1 MFTWGDDDDFVGEL
15 CTWGDD
21 NAFVSIT
28 VTGKWFC
35 RWGVYL
41 GRQWW
46 GTAGGWNNQCHTATS
61 LSGCASG
68 WGSFSWL
75 YDGVSALSQFT
86 AFRPNNAHTI
96 CVCCRV
102 SSFDSDGQFPGGE
115 KRRKKIRQIFLLV
128 EPLSQR
134 WFGLENVIASMTA
147 VGHWLYRWGV
157 YLGDN
162 DEEQVYSCLACLI

>member
-46 GTAGGWNNQCHTATS
+46 GTAWRWNDQRHTATS
-61 LSGCASG
+61 LGGCTAGWGLFFPHWMMESKHCPSSLVLGQITHAPYVYVAEFCHLIVMVSSQGEKKRERKKNQTNFSSG
-68 WGSFSWL
+68 WTI
-75 YDGVSALSQFT
+75 VSKM
-86 AFRPNNAHTI
+86 
-96 CVCCRV
+96 V
-102 SSFDSDGQFPGGE
+102 
-115 KRRKKIRQIFLLV
+115 
-128 EPLSQR
+128 
-134 WFGLENVIASMTA
+134 
-147 VGHWLYRWGV
+147 
-157 YLGDN
+157 
-162 DEEQVYSCLACLI
+162 LIKECYH